1 MEYLNN
7 LFSYLGFN
15 SNYTRKLKLYNDI
28 KEKYTSTDEL
38 FRKLEY
44 YNFDMTKHLNIHY
57 DIYKY
62 RYPVKEDYYKSDL
75 YLDYKN
81 KLMYKACRAV
91 QLNSLYVKGNIDDFL
106 NNCKDDELELLL
118 Q

>member
-1 MEYLNN
+1 MDYLNN

-15 SNYTRKLKLYNDI
+15 SNTTKRLQLKNEI
-28 KEKYTSTDEL
+28 KQKYTSTEEL

-44 YNFDMTKHLNIHY
+44 YNFDMTKHLNLHY
-57 DIYKY
+57 DVYKY
-62 RYPVKEDYYKSDL
+62 RFPVKEDYYKSEL

-81 KLMYKACRAV
+81 KLMCKACRAV
-91 QLNSLYVKGNIDDFL
+91 QLNNLFLKGNIDDFL
-106 NNCKDDELELLL
+106 DNCKDDELELLL